1 MVSIGNVI
9 DAIIENHPKSKI
21 CREVDDPRLDTI
33 YVQVSPK
40 ICVRI
45 HGIYNEMSNLSIV
58 SIPSL
63 DAIDYEEL
71 YKYVNINGDEERE
84 EPEELFTLNIIKNK
98 IQHETPVIETT
109 LKQLDNILY
118 VF

>member
-1 MVSIGNVI
+1 MISIDNVI
-9 DAIIENHPKSKI
+9 NAIIENHPKSKI

-33 YVQVSPK
+33 YVQVAPK
-40 ICVRI
+40 ICVI
-45 HGIYNEMSNLSIV
+45 IYGICGDMDDLRIV

-63 DAIDYEEL
+63 DTIDYEEL